1 MYEIGSNGTI
11 TYLVPPNY
19 KLDKGGQ
26 GAHDIFRRGV
36 LALDDGAC
44 GPLLFQK
51 GLRGA
56 FSQQQIKHLRFIHI
70 TSYSIL
76 NIHQVF
82 MLIEIAKI
90 QFIGTQE
97 VKSFN
102 KPCGHEPYW
111 RLCYN

>member
-1 MYEIGSNGTI
+1 MYEIGTI
-11 TYLVPPNY
+11 TYSVPPIY
-19 KLDKGGQ
+19 KLKKGGQ
-26 GAHDIFRRGV
+26 GRHDICRRGGGA

-51 GLRGA
+51 GGI
-56 FSQQQIKHLRFIHI
+56 SQQQIKHLRFIHVP
-70 TSYSIL
+70 SYSIL

-82 MLIEIAKI
+82 MLIQISKI
-90 QFIGTQE
+90 QCIGTQE

-111 RLCYN
+111 RLCY

>member
-1 MYEIGSNGTI
+1 MIFSGWGE
-11 TYLVPPNY
+11 
-19 KLDKGGQ
+19 GGHWPYTM
-26 GAHDIFRRGV
+26 GHVAHYYF
-36 LALDDGAC
+36 
-44 GPLLFQK
+44 K
-51 GLRGA
+51 RGA
-56 FSQQQIKHLRFIHI
+56 FSQQQIKHLRFIFI

-111 RLCYN
+111 RLCYY